1 MEQVE
6 TVATKIDVNKNHES
20 DKTEINDNVSTFKRG
35 SGDDETVMD
44 EAAEQHS
51 DVIKAA
57 VPVTPKQDSLQY
69 SINSV
74 NSQILQ
80 LQDTS
85 RLAILDDNTRKI
97 VKGKIEHTA
106 KF

>member
-1 MEQVE
+1 MYRL
-6 TVATKIDVNKNHES
+6 
-20 DKTEINDNVSTFKRG
+20 KRG

-57 VPVTPKQDSLQY
+57 VPVTPKQDSLQD

-85 RLAILDDNTRKI
+85 RLAILDDNTRK
-97 VKGKIEHTA
+97 
-106 KF
+106 